1 MRFRNTAFLLAF
13 AAPACLAQS
22 AATSPQSGL
31 NLDGTIRFLADTPT
45 STSPDKAP
53 RTPVLFD
60 LSAIDKTADPCTD
73 FYQYACGNWVKA
85 NPIPNDKTSM
95 SRFSELADY
104 NNYLLYKDL
113 KAAAEAPKTP
123 LQKKYGDYF
132 ASCMD
137 TERINALGAKP
148 LQPELD
154 SIAAIKDPKE
164 LAAFNAKQDRRGGG
178 AFFSVGVTQDQKD
191 SSQQVLATG
200 QGGLT
205 LPDRDYYLNESPRF
219 TKLREDYVANMKQ
232 TFVLLGDT
240 PDQAAKEAQ
249 DTMDI
254 ELALAKGSLDRVAMR
269 DPATRYHPM
278 TVAELQ
284 AKTPN
289 FDWNAYLN
297 GIGLPQAKTVIV
309 SSLPYLDTANTVIG
323 TAGLP
328 AIKSYMRWHAIHGSA
343 GQLSQPFRDI
353 SFEFFSKEL
362 GGQKEEQP
370 LWKRCTAATDRVLG
384 EAVGQDW
391 VKQNFPGNSKAETEK
406 LVKALEAAMA
416 ADLKNLDWMS
426 PETKVEARKKLDA
439 IADKIGYPDKW
450 LDYSTL
456 TISRT
461 DYFGN
466 NERAGAFQRKRG
478 LSRYGKPVDPTE
490 WGMTPPT
497 VNAYYNPPQNNINFP
512 AGILQPPFYQATMDP
527 AVNFGGIGVVIGHE
541 MTHGFDDQGSQY
553 DPKGNVRVWFTPE
566 DLKKFKDRSECY
578 AKEYDGFQVAPG
590 QNLNGHLTLG
600 ENSADNAGIRIA
612 YQALMQ
618 TMQEEGAKAEQGYV
632 DGKKDGYT
640 AQQRFFIAFGQ
651 VWCGNMTQQATIN
664 RAKTDPHSTGEWRV
678 KGTVQNFDEFG
689 KAFGCKVG
697 QPMMP
702 ASGGC
707 RTW

>member
-1 MRFRNTAFLLAF
+1 MRYRFAASLLAL
-13 AAPACLAQS
+13 AAPAGFAQQSPS
-22 AATSPQSGL
+22 AGPAL
-31 NLDGTIRFLADTPT
+31 NLDGSITFVADVASTPT
-45 STSPDKAP
+45 KIPVK
-53 RTPVLFD
+53 PVLFD
-60 LSAIDKTADPCTD
+60 TAAIDKTADPCVD
-73 FYQYACGNWVKA
+73 FYQYACGNWIKSHA
-85 NPIPNDKTSM
+85 IPNDRTGV

-104 NNYLLYKDL
+104 NNYLLYSDL
-113 KAAAEAPKTP
+113 KSAATAPKTP

-137 TERINALGAKP
+137 TDRINALGAKP

-154 SIAAIKDPKE
+154 AIAALKDPKE
-164 LAAFNAKQDRRGGG
+164 LAAFNARQDRRNGG
-178 AFFSVGVTQDQKD
+178 AFFGVGVTQDQKD
-191 SSQQVLATG
+191 SSQQVLSTG

-219 TKLREDYVANMKQ
+219 AKLRTDYVENVKQ
-232 TFVLLGDT
+232 TFVLIGDT

-249 DTMDI
+249 DVMSI
-254 ELALAKGSLDRVAMR
+254 ETALAKGSLDRVAMR

-278 TVAELQ
+278 TIGELQ

-289 FDWNAYLN
+289 YDWKTYLD
-297 GIGLPQAKTVIV
+297 GIGLSQAKTVVV
-309 SSLPYLDTANTVIG
+309 SSLPYLDTANNEIG
-323 TAGLP
+323 SAGLP
-328 AIKSYMRWHAIHGSA
+328 AIKSYMRWHAVHGSA
-343 GQLSQPFRDI
+343 SQLSQNFRDVN
-353 SFEFFSKEL
+353 FAFFSREL

-370 LWKRCTAATDRVLG
+370 LWQRCTSATDRVLG

-391 VKQNFPGNSKAETEK
+391 VKQNFPGNSKANTEQ
-406 LVKALEAAMA
+406 LVKALETAMA
-416 ADLKNLDWMS
+416 KDLQNLEWMG
-426 PETKVEARKKLDA
+426 PETRVEARKKLDA
-439 IADKIGYPDKW
+439 IADKIGYPDHW
-450 LDYSTL
+450 RDYSTL
-456 TISRT
+456 TVNR
-461 DYFGN
+461 DDFYGN
-466 NERAGAFQRKRG
+466 NERAGAFERKRNLG
-478 LSRYGKPVDPTE
+478 KFGKPVDPTE

-512 AGILQPPFYQATMDP
+512 AGILQPPFYQASMDAP
-527 AVNFGGIGVVIGHE
+527 VNFGGIGVVIGHE

-566 DLKKFKDRSECY
+566 DLKKFKERSECY
-578 AKEYDGFQVAPG
+578 ASEYDKFQVAPG

-618 TMQEEGAKAEQGYV
+618 TVAEEGAAKAEPGYV

-640 AQQRFFIAFGQ
+640 PQQRFFISFGQ
-651 VWCGNMTQQATIN
+651 VWCNNTTEQSVIN

>member
-1 MRFRNTAFLLAF
+1 MRFRIAVSLLALT
-13 AAPACLAQS
+13 APACLAQS
-22 AATSPQSGL
+22 RVSTVPSSSDL
-31 NLDGTIRFLADTPT
+31 NFDGSIHFLADVQSTPT
-45 STSPDKAP
+45 KIPKK
-53 RTPVLFD
+53 PVLFD
-60 LSAIDKTADPCTD
+60 TAAIDKTADPCVD
-73 FYQYACGNWVKA
+73 FYQYACGNWNKA
-85 NPIPNDKTSM
+85 NPIPADRTSS

-104 NNYLLYKDL
+104 NNYLLYSDL
-113 KAAAEAPKTP
+113 KQAAEAPKTP
-123 LQKKYGDYF
+123 LQTKYGNYF

-137 TERINALGAKP
+137 MDAINKLGAKP
-148 LQPELD
+148 LQPELE
-154 SIAAIKDPKE
+154 SIAAITDPKE
-164 LAAFNAKQDRRGGG
+164 LAAYNAKQDRRNGG
-178 AFFSVGVTQDQKD
+178 ALFGVGVTQDQKD
-191 SSQQVLATG
+191 ATKQVLATG

-219 TKLREDYVANMKQ
+219 AKLRTDYVANMVQ
-232 TFVLLGDT
+232 TFQLLGDT
-240 PDQAAKEAQ
+240 PEQARQEAD
-249 DTMDI
+249 DTMKI
-254 ELALAKGSLDRVAMR
+254 ETELAKGSLDRVAMR

-278 TVAELQ
+278 SIADLQ

-289 FDWNAYLN
+289 FDWNVYLK
-297 GIGLPQAKTVIV
+297 GIGLGQAQTVVV
-309 SSLPYLDTANTVIG
+309 SSLPYLDTANDVIG

-328 AIKSYMRWHAIHGSA
+328 ALKSYMRWHAVHGSA
-343 GQLSQPFRDI
+343 TQLSQPFRDV
-353 SFEFFSKEL
+353 SFAFFNREL
-362 GGQKEEQP
+362 SGQQEEQP
-370 LWKRCTAATDRVLG
+370 LWQRCTTATDRVLG

-416 ADLKNLDWMS
+416 RDLQHLDWMG
-426 PETKVEARKKLDA
+426 PETRVEARKKLDA

-450 LDYSTL
+450 RDYSTL
-456 TISRT
+456 TVSRT

-466 NERAGAFQRKRG
+466 NERAGAFERKRNLG
-478 LSRYGKPVDPTE
+478 KFGKPVDSTE

-497 VNAYYNPPQNNINFP
+497 VNAYYSPSQNNINFP
-512 AGILQPPFYQATMDP
+512 AGILQPPFYQATMDAP
-527 AVNFGGIGVVIGHE
+527 VNFGGIGVVIGHE

-553 DPKGNVRVWFTPE
+553 DPKGNVRDWFTAE
-566 DLKKFKDRSECY
+566 DKAKFKERSECY
-578 AKEYDGFQVAPG
+578 AKEYDGFAVAPG

-618 TMQEEGAKAEQGYV
+618 TVQEEGAKAEPGYV

-640 AQQRFFIAFGQ
+640 AQQRFFISFGQ
-651 VWCGNMTQQATIN
+651 VWCSNMKEQAAIN